1 MDTFIFVGIS
11 DTQSR
16 TMVDLQELPLTGY
29 RDHAIKMLQKHPS
42 AVAVEVWQGEKVID
56 TVKRDDHI
64 LGRD

>member
-1 MDTFIFVGIS
+1 MDTFIFVCIS

-16 TMVDLQELPLTGY
+16 TMVHLQELPLTGY
-29 RDHAIKMLQKHPS
+29 RDHAIKMLQEHAS
-42 AVAVEVWQGEKVID
+42 AVAVEVWHGEKVID